1 MKIFTLI
8 IALAW
13 ALTIFV
19 TIYFKVNFL
28 GLDSNSWGLIFSAIY
43 AICASI
49 LYFYGS
55 KKSKNSS
62 IKQKA
67 SAKDNS
73 SVIQVGRDY
82 TSGKK

>member
-8 IALAW
+8 LAIIW
-13 ALTIFV
+13 ALTVLI
-19 TIYFKVNFL
+19 TLYFKVNFL
-28 GLDSNSWGLIFSAIY
+28 GLDSNSWGLIFSAIF

-49 LYFYGS
+49 LYFFESKIS
-55 KKSKNSS
+55 KKTS

-67 SAKDNS
+67 LVKNNS

-82 TSGKK
+82 NGEKK

>member
-1 MKIFTLI
+1 MKFLTLI
-8 IALAW
+8 LAIIW
-13 ALTIFV
+13 ALTIFITV
-19 TIYFKVNFL
+19 YFKVNFL
-28 GLDSNSWGLIFSAIY
+28 GFDSNSWGLIFSAIF

-49 LYFYGS
+49 LYFYEG
-55 KKSKNSS
+55 KKSKNSY